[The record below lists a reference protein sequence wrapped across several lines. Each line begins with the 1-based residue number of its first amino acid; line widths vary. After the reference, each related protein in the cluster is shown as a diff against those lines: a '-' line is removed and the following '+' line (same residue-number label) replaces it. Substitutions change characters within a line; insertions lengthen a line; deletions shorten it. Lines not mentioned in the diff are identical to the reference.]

1 MTIETSNLQ
10 IREFSKHEHLARAGD
25 PQRVVYKIQAGWA
38 CRYCVVPDG
47 RRQITAVFLPGDFCE
62 PQWLLAGKAQLPIIA
77 ITPMTVTEIP
87 LENIYAQPGKVVQDL
102 LGAMLEAFN
111 RQTDWIVSLGR
122 KSAKARVQAFLLE
135 LHRRLQASGHVSAHD
150 CTIPLTQQE
159 MADVLG
165 LTPVHL
171 NRVLMDLRKSGAIS
185 LHAKTLSFGPNER
198 TQTKPAASGAPHMSK
213 QPAREP
219 MLA

>member
-1 MTIETSNLQ
+1 MTIETSNLH
-10 IREFSKHEHLARAGD
+10 IRQFSKHEHLARAGD
-25 PQRVVYKIQAGWA
+25 PQRVVYKVQEGWA
-38 CRYCVVPDG
+38 CRYSVIPDG
-47 RRQITAVFLPGDFCE
+47 RRQITAIFLPGDFCE

-87 LENIYAQPGKVVQDL
+87 LENIYGQPGKGVQDL

-122 KSAKARVQAFLLE
+122 KSAKARVRDFLLE
-135 LHRRLQASGHVSAHD
+135 LHRRLKVSGHVSAHR
-150 CTIPLTQQE
+150 CTIPLTQQD

-165 LTPVHL
+165 LTAVHL

-185 LHAKTLSFGPNER
+185 LRGKTLSLGRNER
-198 TQTKPAASGAPHMSK
+198 GQTEPATSGGPHMSI